1 MAAAML
7 IRFQDWETRLLDAME
22 ATKDVL
28 CQYGDHD
35 CCKSAARL
43 IHAMTGVDF
52 SADFPPYAQRKKA
65 FRIIARN
72 GGFER
77 MLESIATKYNL
88 EEVPPTM
95 ARRGDPVMVQTERGM
110 AAGIVDLTGKRII
123 IPAGRGWAFISVQHA
138 SRAWR
143 LG

>member
-1 MAAAML
+1 MTATL
-7 IRFQDWETRLLDAME
+7 TRFQDWEARLMAEME
-22 ATKDVL
+22 ATAHVL
-28 CQYGDHD
+28 CQYGEHD

-43 IHAMTGVDF
+43 IAAMTGVDI
-52 SADFPPYAQRKKA
+52 SADFPVYTQRKKA

-72 GGFER
+72 GGFDR
-77 MLESIATKYNL
+77 MLAAIAAKYKL

-95 ARRGDPVMVQTERGM
+95 ARRGDPVMLATERGM

-123 IPAGRGWAFISVQHA
+123 IPAGRGWTFVPISHA